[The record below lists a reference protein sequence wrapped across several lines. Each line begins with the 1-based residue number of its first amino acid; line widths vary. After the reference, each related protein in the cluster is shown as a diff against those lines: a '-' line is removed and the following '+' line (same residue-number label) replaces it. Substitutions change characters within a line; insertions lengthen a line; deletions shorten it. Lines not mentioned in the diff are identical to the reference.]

1 MNGIK
6 KFYILI
12 LFMILGINS
21 FSETYDVVSWSGI
34 LEKTVSQIKSGNE
47 KIINPVLVL
56 LAILTVIKISLVII
70 KYMSNVPLD
79 SLIPEFIRILVNFC
93 MYSYIIKNS
102 ISIIDMFLKIF
113 TGIGEYF
120 SDDSSAVTLDSIWE
134 KAVST
139 TAYMFKV
146 INDWALYLKTIEG
159 QASALADIPK
169 FMENFS
175 KAILLIISILLVY
188 YVFIRV
194 IVELLSSVIQFRL
207 GLALSIPFLTAEV
220 VDYLKESMGGKFLT
234 VLFTSGLKVTVNVV
248 FISLFIKVI
257 DKVKFTENLTIDTIE
272 IQKIFLFIATGFI
285 MAFLMNRTSRIVTRL
300 AS

>member
-1 MNGIK
+1 MNIEK
-6 KFYILI
+6 RLCIPFIFILSGT
-12 LFMILGINS
+12 LT
-21 FSETYDVVSWSGI
+21 FSETYDVSWSGI
-34 LEKTVSQIKSGNE
+34 LDRTVNQIKSGNE
-47 KIINPVLVL
+47 KIINPVLILFSL
-56 LAILTVIKISLVII
+56 LTIIKISSVII

-79 SLIPEFIRILVNFC
+79 SLIPEFIRILVNFS

-120 SDDSSAVTLDSIWE
+120 SDNSSTTTLDSIWE
-134 KAVST
+134 KAIST

-175 KAILLIISILLVY
+175 KAILLIISILFVY

-194 IVELLSSVIQFRL
+194 IVELLTSVIQFRL
-207 GLALSIPFLTAEV
+207 GLTLSIPFLATEA
-220 VDYLKESMGGKFLT
+220 VDYLKEVIGGKFLT
-234 VLFTSGLKVTVNVV
+234 VLFTGGLKVTVNIV
-248 FISLFIKVI
+248 FLSLFIKVI
-257 DKVKFTENLTIDTIE
+257 DKTKFTENLTIDTIE

>member
-1 MNGIK
+1 MNIEK
-6 KFYILI
+6 RFCISFIFILSGT
-12 LFMILGINS
+12 LT
-21 FSETYDVVSWSGI
+21 FSETYDVSWSGI
-34 LEKTVSQIKSGNE
+34 LDRTVNQIKSGNE
-47 KIINPVLVL
+47 KIINPVLILFSL
-56 LAILTVIKISLVII
+56 LTIIKISSVII

-79 SLIPEFIRILVNFC
+79 SLIPEFIRILVNFS

-120 SDDSSAVTLDSIWE
+120 SDNSSTTTLDSIWE

-175 KAILLIISILLVY
+175 KAILLIISILFVY

-194 IVELLSSVIQFRL
+194 IVELLTSVIQFKL
-207 GLALSIPFLTAEV
+207 GLTLSIPFLATEA
-220 VDYLKESMGGKFLT
+220 VDYLKEVIGGKFLT
-234 VLFTSGLKVTVNVV
+234 VLFTGGLKVTVNIV
-248 FISLFIKVI
+248 FLSLFIKVI
-257 DKVKFTENLTIDTIE
+257 DKTKFTENLTIDTIE

-300 AS
+300 SS

>member
-21 FSETYDVVSWSGI
+21 FSETYDVSSSGI

-102 ISIIDMFLKIF
+102 VSIIDMFLKIF

>member
-1 MNGIK
+1 M
-6 KFYILI
+6 
-12 LFMILGINS
+12 
-21 FSETYDVVSWSGI
+21 
-34 LEKTVSQIKSGNE
+34 
-47 KIINPVLVL
+47 
-56 LAILTVIKISLVII
+56 
-70 KYMSNVPLD
+70 
-79 SLIPEFIRILVNFC
+79 
-93 MYSYIIKNS
+93 
-102 ISIIDMFLKIF
+102 
-113 TGIGEYF
+113 
-120 SDDSSAVTLDSIWE
+120 
-134 KAVST
+134 
-139 TAYMFKV
+139 
-146 INDWALYLKTIEG
+146 
-159 QASALADIPK
+159 ADIPK

>member
-1 MNGIK
+1 MNIEK
-6 KFYILI
+6 RFCIPFIFILSGT
-12 LFMILGINS
+12 LT
-21 FSETYDVVSWSGI
+21 FSETYDVSWSGI
-34 LEKTVSQIKSGNE
+34 LDRTVNQIKSGNE
-47 KIINPVLVL
+47 KIINPVLIL
-56 LAILTVIKISLVII
+56 FSLLTVIKISSVII
-70 KYMSNVPLD
+70 KYISNVPLD
-79 SLIPEFIRILVNFC
+79 SLIPEFIRILVNFS

-120 SDDSSAVTLDSIWE
+120 SDNSSTTTLDSIWE

-175 KAILLIISILLVY
+175 KAILLIISILFVY

-194 IVELLSSVIQFRL
+194 IVELLTSVIQFRL
-207 GLALSIPFLTAEV
+207 GLTLSIPFLATEA
-220 VDYLKESMGGKFLT
+220 VDYLKEVIGGKFLT
-234 VLFTSGLKVTVNVV
+234 VLFTGGLKVTVNIV
-248 FISLFIKVI
+248 FLSLFIKVI
-257 DKVKFTENLTIDTIE
+257 DKTKFTENLTIDTIE

-300 AS
+300 SS

>member
-1 MNGIK
+1 
-6 KFYILI
+6 
-12 LFMILGINS
+12 
-21 FSETYDVVSWSGI
+21 
-34 LEKTVSQIKSGNE
+34 
-47 KIINPVLVL
+47 
-56 LAILTVIKISLVII
+56 
-70 KYMSNVPLD
+70 MSNVPLD

-102 ISIIDMFLKIF
+102 VSIIDMFLKIF

-220 VDYLKESMGGKFLT
+220 VDYLKETMGGKFLT

>member
-21 FSETYDVVSWSGI
+21 FSETYDVSWNGI

-102 ISIIDMFLKIF
+102 VSIIDMFLKIF

-220 VDYLKESMGGKFLT
+220 VDYLKEFMGGKFLT

>member
-21 FSETYDVVSWSGI
+21 FSETYDVSWSGI

-102 ISIIDMFLKIF
+102 VSIIDMFLKIF

-175 KAILLIISILLVY
+175 KAILLIISIH
-188 YVFIRV
+188 
-194 IVELLSSVIQFRL
+194 
-207 GLALSIPFLTAEV
+207 
-220 VDYLKESMGGKFLT
+220 
-234 VLFTSGLKVTVNVV
+234 
-248 FISLFIKVI
+248 
-257 DKVKFTENLTIDTIE
+257 
-272 IQKIFLFIATGFI
+272 
-285 MAFLMNRTSRIVTRL
+285 
-300 AS
+300 

>member
-1 MNGIK
+1 MNIEK
-6 KFYILI
+6 RFCIPFIFILSDT
-12 LFMILGINS
+12 LT
-21 FSETYDVVSWSGI
+21 FSKTYDVSWSGI
-34 LEKTVSQIKSGNE
+34 LERTVNQIKSGNE
-47 KIINPVLVL
+47 KIINPVLIL
-56 LAILTVIKISLVII
+56 LSLLTVIKISSVII

-79 SLIPEFIRILVNFC
+79 SLIPEFIRIIVNFS

-120 SDDSSAVTLDSIWE
+120 SDNSSTTTLDSIWE

-175 KAILLIISILLVY
+175 KAILLIISILFVY

-194 IVELLSSVIQFRL
+194 IVELLTSVIQFRL
-207 GLALSIPFLTAEV
+207 GLTLSIPFLATEA
-220 VDYLKESMGGKFLT
+220 VDYLKEVIGGKFLT
-234 VLFTSGLKVTVNVV
+234 VLFTGGLKVTVNIV
-248 FISLFIKVI
+248 FLSLFIKVI
-257 DKVKFTENLTIDTIE
+257 DKTKFTENLTIDTIE

-285 MAFLMNRTSRIVTRL
+285 MAFLMNRTSRVVTRL
-300 AS
+300 SS

>member
-1 MNGIK
+1 MNIEK
-6 KFYILI
+6 RFCI
-12 LFMILGINS
+12 LFIFILSGTLT
-21 FSETYDVVSWSGI
+21 FSETYDVSWSGI
-34 LEKTVSQIKSGNE
+34 LDRTVNQIKSGNE
-47 KIINPVLVL
+47 KIINPVLIL
-56 LAILTVIKISLVII
+56 LSLLTVIKISSVII

-79 SLIPEFIRILVNFC
+79 SLIPEFIRILVNFS

-102 ISIIDMFLKIF
+102 IFIIDMFLKIF

-120 SDDSSAVTLDSIWE
+120 SDDSSTTTLDSIWE

-175 KAILLIISILLVY
+175 KAILLIISILFVY

-194 IVELLSSVIQFRL
+194 IVELLTSVIQFRL
-207 GLALSIPFLTAEV
+207 GLTLSIPFLATEA
-220 VDYLKESMGGKFLT
+220 VDYLKEVIGGKFLT
-234 VLFTSGLKVTVNVV
+234 VLFTGGLKVTVNVV
-248 FISLFIKVI
+248 FLSLFIKVI
-257 DKVKFTENLTIDTIE
+257 DKTKFTENLTIDTIE

-300 AS
+300 SS

>member
-21 FSETYDVVSWSGI
+21 FSETYDVSWSGI

-102 ISIIDMFLKIF
+102 VSIIDMFLKIF

-194 IVELLSSVIQFRL
+194 IVELLNSVIQFRL
-207 GLALSIPFLTAEV
+207 GLTLSIPFLTAEV
-220 VDYLKESMGGKFLT
+220 VDYLKETMGGKFLT
-234 VLFTSGLKVTVNVV
+234 VLFTSGLKVTVNVI
-248 FISLFIKVI
+248 FI
-257 DKVKFTENLTIDTIE
+257 
-272 IQKIFLFIATGFI
+272 
-285 MAFLMNRTSRIVTRL
+285 
-300 AS
+300 

>member
-21 FSETYDVVSWSGI
+21 FSETYDVSWSGI
-34 LEKTVSQIKSGNE
+34 LEKTVSQIESGNE

-102 ISIIDMFLKIF
+102 VSIIDMFLKIF

-120 SDDSSAVTLDSIWE
+120 SDDSSTVTLDSIWE

-146 INDWALYLKTIEG
+146 INDWTLYLKTIEG

-194 IVELLSSVIQFRL
+194 IVELLNSVIQFRL
-207 GLALSIPFLTAEV
+207 GLTLSIPFLTAEV
-220 VDYLKESMGGKFLT
+220 VDYLKETMGGKFLT